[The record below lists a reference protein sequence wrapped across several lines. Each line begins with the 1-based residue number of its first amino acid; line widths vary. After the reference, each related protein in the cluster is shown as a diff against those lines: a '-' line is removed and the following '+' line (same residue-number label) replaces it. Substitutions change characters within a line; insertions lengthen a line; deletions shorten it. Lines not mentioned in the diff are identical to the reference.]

1 MLTTIKAYLSAIAAA
16 LVAAAGAVLYWR
28 GRKDA
33 DAKHDAQEWNEY
45 VNTRKR
51 MDETDG
57 PSDADVAKWLHER
70 GKRGGGV

>member
-1 MLTTIKAYLSAIAAA
+1 MIRRYLSAIAAA

-57 PSDADVAKWLHER
+57 PSDSDVQRWLRER
-70 GKRGGGV
+70 GQHKRDL

>member
-1 MLTTIKAYLSAIAAA
+1 MIRRYLSAIAAA
-16 LVAAAGAVLYWR
+16 LVAAMGAVLYWR

-51 MDETDG
+51 MDKPDG
-57 PSDADVAKWLHER
+57 PQSDDDVANWLHER
-70 GKRGGGV
+70 AKRRGNL